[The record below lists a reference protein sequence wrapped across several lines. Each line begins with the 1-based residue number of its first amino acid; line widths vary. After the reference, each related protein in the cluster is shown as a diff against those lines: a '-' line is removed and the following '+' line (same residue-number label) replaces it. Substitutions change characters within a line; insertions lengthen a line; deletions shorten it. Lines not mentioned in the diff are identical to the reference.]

1 MTVGQSMEII
11 IDGNGGGGI
20 TIEVDNL
27 EGTYNCDIEKWVLI
41 SGNWVFITS
50 TCCSPLGDVTWLNGQ
65 KMIATVISDTGNNT
79 CSSVSGEGYF
89 FGSDSQGNSVDN
101 TVCVYSGALPVIW
114 QSHTTAMIKNG
125 ESHITWS
132 VATQIN
138 NEKYIVEHSHP
149 ESFRDG
155 RNFTPIGEIAGDG
168 TSNEIKHY
176 EYIHT
181 SPSFGMN
188 YYRIKQVD
196 YDGKYS
202 YSDIASVRYD
212 GDSNMNIYPNP
223 TSSEV
228 TITTSEPTTLQIM
241 DVYGRLLNT
250 QDISEGQNT
259 INVSELP
266 TGILIFVVGDQRYKV
281 LKE

>member
-65 KMIATVISDTGNNT
+65 KLIARALSDIGNNP
-79 CSSVSGEGYF
+79 CSSVSGEDHF
-89 FGSDSQGNSVDN
+89 FGADAQGNLVN
-101 TVCVYSGALPVIW
+101 KIVCVYSGTLPIVW
-114 QSHTTAMIKNG
+114 QSHTTAIIKNG
-125 ESHITWS
+125 ESQITWS
-132 VATQIN
+132 IATQIN
-138 NEKYIVEHSHP
+138 NEKYTIEHST
-149 ESFRDG
+149 DG
-155 RNFTPIGEIAGDG
+155 RNFSPIGEIAGDG
-168 TSNEIKHY
+168 TNNETKHY
-176 EYIHT
+176 EYIHR
-181 SPSFGMN
+181 SPSIGIN

-202 YSDIASVRYD
+202 YSDIVSVRYD
-212 GDSNMNIYPNP
+212 GDHNINIYPNP

-228 TITTSEPTTLQIM
+228 TVNTSEPTTLQIM
-241 DVYGRLLNT
+241 DVYGRLLT
-250 QDISEGQNT
+250 IQDITEGQNT
-259 INVSELP
+259 INLSELP
-266 TGILIFVVGDQRYKV
+266 TGILIFVVGDLRYKV